1 MNDPKVTKK
10 RFTLKIYK
18 ITKVRVEYILHYVGT
33 ANIGDVGA
41 RAQNIAT
48 LSTDCKNDHGD

>member
-18 ITKVRVEYILHYVGT
+18 ITKVPVEYILHYVGT

-48 LSTDCKNDHGD
+48 L